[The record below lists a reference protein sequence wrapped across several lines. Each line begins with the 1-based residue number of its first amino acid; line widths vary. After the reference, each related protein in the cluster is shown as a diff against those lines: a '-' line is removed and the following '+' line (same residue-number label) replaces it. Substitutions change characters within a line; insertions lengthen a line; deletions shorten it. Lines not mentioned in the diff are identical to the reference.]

1 MPEEAKNTRIRGRT
15 RISSK
20 HKVTIPVDA
29 MRAAGL
35 ATGDRLAVH
44 SIGPGRVVLE
54 RIPDAG
60 EEYAGAFTGRLDGE
74 AIEALRDE
82 WL

>member
-1 MPEEAKNTRIRGRT
+1 MPEEVKKARIRGRT

-20 HKVTIPVDA
+20 HQVTIPVDA

-35 ATGDRLAVH
+35 DTGDRLAVH

-54 RIPDAG
+54 RTPNAV
-60 EEYAGAFTGRLDGE
+60 EEYAGAFTDRLDRE